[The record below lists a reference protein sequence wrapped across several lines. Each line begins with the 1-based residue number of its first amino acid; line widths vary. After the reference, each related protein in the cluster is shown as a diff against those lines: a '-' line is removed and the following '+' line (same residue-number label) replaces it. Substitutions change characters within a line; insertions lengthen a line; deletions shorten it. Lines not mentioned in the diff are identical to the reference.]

1 MMIMSV
7 APISDK
13 WSVFMIARTL
23 TSKIIA
29 LAQKFQVITLT
40 GPRQSGKT
48 TLVRAAFPALPYVS
62 LEEPDIRQIAL
73 TDPRGF
79 LSNYPTGAILDEVQN
94 TPDLFSYIQRL
105 VDENR
110 QIQFILT
117 GSSNFLLM
125 EKISQTLAG
134 RTAVLHL
141 LPFSFAELTPGPE
154 PYESLIFKG
163 QYPRIYDRGIAPTD
177 FYPAYIQTYIE
188 RDVRLMKNIGDIN
201 AFIQFTQLCA
211 GRVGQLLNYSGL
223 ASDAGI
229 SPNTA
234 KAWISILESSYILY
248 RLQPFHSN
256 FNKRLVKSP
265 KLYFYDTG
273 VACSLLGIR
282 AESQVNLHYL
292 KGALFENLI
301 LNEFVKRYFHR
312 GEVRQPYF
320 WQDSQGKEID
330 CLLVDGEKIVPVEI
344 KSGKT
349 ISNSYFDNLN
359 YWRQLA
365 ALPENQGYVVYGGEL
380 SLQTS
385 AGAFVSWRQLE
396 HIPEKK
402 EHCNPNPQSPTKS
415 LGK

>member
-1 MMIMSV
+1 
-7 APISDK
+7 
-13 WSVFMIARTL
+13 
-23 TSKIIA
+23 
-29 LAQKFQVITLT
+29 
-40 GPRQSGKT
+40 
-48 TLVRAAFPALPYVS
+48 LPYVS
-62 LEEPDIRQIAL
+62 LEEPDIRQVAL

-79 LSNYPTGAILDEVQN
+79 LSNFPTGAVLDEIQN
-94 TPDLFSYIQRL
+94 TPELFSYIQRL

-141 LPFSFAELTPGPE
+141 LPFSFNELEPLAE

-163 QYPRIYDRGIAPTD
+163 QYPRFYDRDISPTD
-177 FYPAYIQTYIE
+177 FYPSYIQTYVE
-188 RDVRLMKNIGDIN
+188 RDVRLIKNIGDIN
-201 AFIQFTQLCA
+201 AFIQFIRLCA
-211 GRVGQLLNYSGL
+211 GRIGQLLNYVGL

-234 KAWISILESSYILY
+234 KSWLSILESSYILY
-248 RLQPFHSN
+248 RLQPYHRN

-282 AESQVNLHYL
+282 EENQVHLHYM

-301 LNEFVKRYFHR
+301 INEFIKRNFNR
-312 GEVRQPYF
+312 GENRQPYF
-320 WQDSQGKEID
+320 WQDNHGKEID
-330 CLLVDGEKIVPVEI
+330 CLLVNGERVTPIEV

-349 ISNSYFDNLN
+349 MSTSYFDNLK
-359 YWRQLA
+359 YWRSLA
-365 ALPENQGYVVYGGEL
+365 ALSEDQGFVVYGGEQ
-380 SLQTS
+380 SMQTS
-385 AGAFVSWRQLE
+385 AGTLISWQHLDR
-396 HIPEKK
+396 IPD
-402 EHCNPNPQSPTKS
+402 
-415 LGK
+415 

>member
-1 MMIMSV
+1 MIE
-7 APISDK
+7 
-13 WSVFMIARTL
+13 RTL
-23 TSKIIA
+23 TAKIIA

-48 TLVRAAFPALPYVS
+48 TLVRAAFPNLPYVS

-79 LSNYPTGAILDEVQN
+79 LANYPAGAILDEIQN

-110 QIQFILT
+110 QLQFILT

-141 LPFSFAELTPGPE
+141 LPFSFVELEPVAEQ
-154 PYESLIFKG
+154 YESMIFKG
-163 QYPRIYDRGIAPTD
+163 RYPRIYDRDIAPTD
-177 FYPAYIQTYIE
+177 FYPSYIQTYVE
-188 RDVRLMKNIGDIN
+188 KDVRLMKNIGDIN
-201 AFIQFTQLCA
+201 AFIQFTRLCA
-211 GRVGQLLNYSGL
+211 GRIGQLLNHASL

-234 KAWISILESSYILY
+234 KAWLSILESSYILY
-248 RLQPFHSN
+248 RLQPYHRN

-273 VACSLLGIR
+273 VACSLLGIHD
-282 AESQVNLHYL
+282 ENQVNLHYM

-301 LNEFVKRYFHR
+301 INEFIKRIF
-312 GEVRQPYF
+312 QPRRESPALF
-320 WQDSQGKEID
+320 LAGQPWKEID
-330 CLLVDGEKIVPVEI
+330 CLLVNGDKITPVEI

-349 ISNSYFDNLN
+349 MSTSYFDNLK
-359 YWRQLA
+359 YWQA
-365 ALPENQGYVVYGGEL
+365 TGNLPEDQGYVVYGGEQ
-380 SLQTS
+380 SMQTG
-385 AGAFVSWRQLE
+385 AGALVSWRNLE
-396 HIPEKK
+396 RIPY
-402 EHCNPNPQSPTKS
+402 
-415 LGK
+415 

>member
-1 MMIMSV
+1 MIE
-7 APISDK
+7 
-13 WSVFMIARTL
+13 RTL
-23 TSKIIA
+23 ASKVTS

-48 TLVRAAFPALPYVS
+48 TLVRATFPDLPYVS

-79 LSNYPTGAILDEVQN
+79 LSNYPNGVILDEIQN
-94 TPDLFSYIQRL
+94 TPELFSYIQRI

-141 LPFSFAELTPGPE
+141 LPFSLQELE
-154 PYESLIFKG
+154 PLADSYENLIFKG
-163 QYPRIYDRGIAPTD
+163 QYPRIYDRAIPPTD
-177 FYPAYIQTYIE
+177 FYPSYIQTYVD
-188 RDVRLMKNIGDIN
+188 RDVRMIKNIGDIN

-211 GRVGQLLNYSGL
+211 GRIGQPLNYASL
-223 ASDAGI
+223 ANDAGI

-234 KAWISILESSYILY
+234 KSWLSILESSYILY
-248 RLQPFHSN
+248 RLQPFHRN

-273 VACSLLGIR
+273 VACSLLGLR
-282 AESQVNLHYL
+282 EQEQVNLHYM
-292 KGALFENLI
+292 KGSLFENLI
-301 LNEFVKRYFHR
+301 LNEFIKRSFNR
-312 GEVRQPYF
+312 GENRQPYY
-320 WQDSQGKEID
+320 WQDNHGKKID
-330 CLLVDGEKIVPVEI
+330 CLLVNGERVTAVEI

-349 ISNSYFDNLN
+349 MSTSYFENLN
-359 YWRQLA
+359 YWRSLA
-365 ALPENQGYVVYGGEL
+365 ALPKNQEYVVYGGEQ
-380 SLQTS
+380 SMQTS
-385 AGAFVSWRQLE
+385 AGTLISWKDLDR
-396 HIPEKK
+396 IPD
-402 EHCNPNPQSPTKS
+402 
-415 LGK
+415 

>member
-1 MMIMSV
+1 MIE
-7 APISDK
+7 
-13 WSVFMIARTL
+13 RTL
-23 TSKIIA
+23 ASKVTS

-48 TLVRAAFPALPYVS
+48 TLVRATFPDLPYVS

-79 LSNYPTGAILDEVQN
+79 LSNYPNGVILDEIQN
-94 TPDLFSYIQRL
+94 TPELFSYLQRI

-141 LPFSFAELTPGPE
+141 LPFSLQELE
-154 PYESLIFKG
+154 PLADSYENLIFKG
-163 QYPRIYDRGIAPTD
+163 QYPRIYDRAIPPTD
-177 FYPAYIQTYIE
+177 FYPSYIQTYVD
-188 RDVRLMKNIGDIN
+188 RDVRMIKNIGDIN

-211 GRVGQLLNYSGL
+211 GRIGQPLNYASL

-234 KAWISILESSYILY
+234 KSWLSILESSYILF
-248 RLQPFHSN
+248 RLQPYHRN
-256 FNKRLVKSP
+256 FNKRLIKSP

-282 AESQVNLHYL
+282 EQEQVNLHYM
-292 KGALFENLI
+292 KGSLFKNLI
-301 LNEFVKRYFHR
+301 LNEFLKRSFNR
-312 GEVRQPYF
+312 GENRQPYY
-320 WQDSQGKEID
+320 WQDNHGKEID
-330 CLLVDGEKIVPVEI
+330 CLLVNGERVTAVEI

-349 ISNSYFDNLN
+349 MSTSYFENLK
-359 YWRQLA
+359 YWQSLA
-365 ALPENQGYVVYGGEL
+365 ALPENQEYVVYGGEQ
-380 SLQTS
+380 SMQTS
-385 AGAFVSWRQLE
+385 VGTLISWRNLDR
-396 HIPEKK
+396 IPD
-402 EHCNPNPQSPTKS
+402 
-415 LGK
+415 

>member
-1 MMIMSV
+1 MIE
-7 APISDK
+7 
-13 WSVFMIARTL
+13 RTL
-23 TSKIIA
+23 TTKMIS

-48 TLVRAAFPALPYVS
+48 TLVRAAFSSLPYVS

-79 LSNYPTGAILDEVQN
+79 LSNYPAGAVLDEIQN
-94 TPDLFSYIQRL
+94 TPELFSYIQRI

-110 QIQFILT
+110 QVQFILT
-117 GSSNFLLM
+117 GSSNFLLT

-141 LPFSFAELTPGPE
+141 LPFSFSELEPLAEQ
-154 PYESLIFKG
+154 YESLIFKG
-163 QYPRIYDRGIAPTD
+163 QYPRIYDRDIAPTD
-177 FYPAYIQTYIE
+177 FYPAYIQTYVE

-201 AFIQFTQLCA
+201 AFIQFTRLCA
-211 GRVGQLLNYSGL
+211 GRIGQLLNYAGL

-234 KAWISILESSYILY
+234 KSWLSILESSYILY
-248 RLQPFHSN
+248 RLQPYHRN
-256 FNKRLVKSP
+256 FNKRLVKSS

-282 AESQVNLHYL
+282 EEDQVQLYYM

-301 LNEFVKRYFHR
+301 INEFIKRNFNR
-312 GEVRQPYF
+312 GENRQPYF
-320 WQDSQGKEID
+320 WQDNHGKEID
-330 CLLVDGEKIVPVEI
+330 CLLVNGDRVTPVEV

-349 ISNSYFDNLN
+349 MSTSYFDNLQ
-359 YWRQLA
+359 YWRNLA
-365 ALPENQGYVVYGGEL
+365 DLPDDRGYVVYGGDQ
-380 SLQTS
+380 SMQTS
-385 AGAFVSWRQLE
+385 TGALISWRNLDR
-396 HIPEKK
+396 IPD
-402 EHCNPNPQSPTKS
+402 
-415 LGK
+415 

>member
-1 MMIMSV
+1 MIE
-7 APISDK
+7 
-13 WSVFMIARTL
+13 RTL
-23 TSKIIA
+23 TSKLIA

-48 TLVRAAFPALPYVS
+48 TLVRAVFPALPYVS

-79 LSNYPTGAILDEVQN
+79 LSNYPAGAILDEIQN
-94 TPDLFSYIQRL
+94 TPDLFSYIQRI

-110 QIQFILT
+110 QVQFILT

-141 LPFSFAELTPGPE
+141 LPFSLAELEANVPPFDQ
-154 PYESLIFKG
+154 YDSLIFKG
-163 QYPRIYDRGIAPTD
+163 QYPRVYDRALAPTD
-177 FYPAYIQTYIE
+177 FYPAYIQTYVE
-188 RDVRLMKNIGDIN
+188 RDVRMMKNIGDLN
-201 AFIQFTQLCA
+201 AFIQFAQLCA
-211 GRVGQLLNYSGL
+211 GRIGQMLNYTGL
-223 ASDAGI
+223 ANDAGI

-234 KAWISILESSYILY
+234 KTRLSILESSYILY
-248 RLQPFHSN
+248 RLQPFHRN
-256 FNKRLVKSP
+256 FSKRLVKLP

-282 AESQVNLHYL
+282 DEGQVNLHYL

-301 LNEFVKRYFHR
+301 ITEFIKRNFHH
-312 GEVRQPYF
+312 GDNQQPYF
-320 WQDSQGKEID
+320 WQDNHGKEID
-330 CLLVDGEKIVPVEI
+330 CLLVNGEKIVPVEI

-349 ISNSYFDNLN
+349 ISSSYFDNLK

-365 ALPENQGYVVYGGEL
+365 NLPDEQGYVVYGGEQ

-385 AGAFVSWRQLE
+385 AGAFVSWRQLSR
-396 HIPEKK
+396 IPE
-402 EHCNPNPQSPTKS
+402 Q
-415 LGK
+415 

>member
-1 MMIMSV
+1 MIE
-7 APISDK
+7 
-13 WSVFMIARTL
+13 RTL
-23 TSKIIA
+23 ASKVTS

-48 TLVRAAFPALPYVS
+48 TLVRATFPDLPYVS

-79 LSNYPTGAILDEVQN
+79 LSNYPNGVILDEIQN
-94 TPDLFSYIQRL
+94 TPELFSYIQRI

-141 LPFSFAELTPGPE
+141 LPFSLQELE
-154 PYESLIFKG
+154 PLADSYENLIFKG
-163 QYPRIYDRGIAPTD
+163 QYPRIYDRTIPPPD
-177 FYPAYIQTYIE
+177 FYPSYIQTYVD
-188 RDVRLMKNIGDIN
+188 RDVRMIKNIGDIN

-211 GRVGQLLNYSGL
+211 GRIGQLLNYASL
-223 ASDAGI
+223 ANDAGI

-234 KAWISILESSYILY
+234 KSWLSILESSYILY
-248 RLQPFHSN
+248 RLQPYHRN

-282 AESQVNLHYL
+282 EQEQINLHYM
-292 KGALFENLI
+292 KGSLFENLI
-301 LNEFVKRYFHR
+301 LNEFIKRSFNR
-312 GEVRQPYF
+312 GENRQPYY
-320 WQDSQGKEID
+320 WQDNHGKEID
-330 CLLVDGEKIVPVEI
+330 CLLVNGEKVTAIEI

-349 ISNSYFDNLN
+349 ISISYFENLN
-359 YWRQLA
+359 YWRSLTT
-365 ALPENQGYVVYGGEL
+365 LPENQEYVVYGGDQ
-380 SLQTS
+380 SMQTS
-385 AGAFVSWRQLE
+385 AGTLISWKDLDR
-396 HIPEKK
+396 IPD
-402 EHCNPNPQSPTKS
+402 
-415 LGK
+415 